1 MEDRKKRFGLLLIA
15 KPSLPGTVDG
25 RPRWWLYPLDVS
37 MGFFSSFFSILI
49 EKKKKKRPFTLNRNK
64 KILFKKKMRLWKAL
78 RPLHKKRAAPMVLL
92 HHRKASGFAEKYG
105 DIGSLDGHVGLQIR
119 KGDPVARICLSN
131 RAARNALTP
140 RMMCQLDDVVR
151 LLEAKAQEEEPEL
164 TSVILSGDGGYF
176 CAGADLS
183 AVKGPLGSPK
193 AGAEMCEFMQLVTS
207 RFVNLPFLTVASI
220 AGGAV
225 GGGSELA
232 LSCDFRI
239 MSLTSLFHMKHVKM
253 GLIPGWGGGTRLVE
267 RVGRQKALDI
277 LVRAKALDAGA
288 ARDAGLIDEIFDDA
302 IDAEDAGVQFFKE
315 LISEDSSRSALRATK
330 QFVRSSALSTN
341 PSLAVEREIFSKLW
355 GSGDNKD
362 RVDAM
367 LSKLTQKNK

>member
-1 MEDRKKRFGLLLIA
+1 MA
-15 KPSLPGTVDG
+15 
-25 RPRWWLYPLDVS
+25 
-37 MGFFSSFFSILI
+37 ILG
-49 EKKKKKRPFTLNRNK
+49 
-64 KILFKKKMRLWKAL
+64 
-78 RPLHKKRAAPMVLL
+78 H
-92 HHRKASGFAEKYG
+92 
-105 DIGSLDGHVGLQIR
+105 LDGHVGLQIR

-151 LLEAKAQEEEPEL
+151 LLEARRKRKSEL
-164 TSVILSGDGGYF
+164 TSVVLSGDGGYF

-239 MSLTSLFHMKHVKM
+239 MSLTSLSYETCQDGPYPRMV
-253 GLIPGWGGGTRLVE
+253 VE
-267 RVGRQKALDI
+267 RDLWNASGGKKALDI

-315 LISEDSSRSALRATK
+315 LISEDSSALCSARYET
-330 QFVRSSALSTN
+330 VRT
-341 PSLAVEREIFSKLW
+341 
-355 GSGDNKD
+355 
-362 RVDAM
+362 
-367 LSKLTQKNK
+367 